1 MELRQ
6 LRYFVTAIEA
16 GTLTKA
22 AEILSVAQPA
32 VSQQILKLEEELG
45 EQLLM
50 RHSRGVEPTEA
61 GARLLSHA
69 AAILRQLDAARQ
81 DLDELKGEPTGE
93 VRIGMP
99 RSITELIGV
108 SLIEECGHRL
118 PKVGLTMIER
128 LSEGLNEML
137 ANGRLDLGFS
147 YNPEQLAALAYE
159 PLVQLDL
166 SLVAPRDVAL
176 PPSSDGTIPFATAA
190 QLPLIMPDRKSTRLN
205 SSHH

>member
-69 AAILRQLDAARQ
+69 SAIPRQLDVAQ
-81 DLDELKGEPTGE
+81 QEMDELQGEPACRGTHGT
-93 VRIGMP
+93 P
-99 RSITELIGV
+99 R
-108 SLIEECGHRL
+108 
-118 PKVGLTMIER
+118 
-128 LSEGLNEML
+128 
-137 ANGRLDLGFS
+137 
-147 YNPEQLAALAYE
+147 AAC
-159 PLVQLDL
+159 
-166 SLVAPRDVAL
+166 
-176 PPSSDGTIPFATAA
+176 
-190 QLPLIMPDRKSTRLN
+190 
-205 SSHH
+205 